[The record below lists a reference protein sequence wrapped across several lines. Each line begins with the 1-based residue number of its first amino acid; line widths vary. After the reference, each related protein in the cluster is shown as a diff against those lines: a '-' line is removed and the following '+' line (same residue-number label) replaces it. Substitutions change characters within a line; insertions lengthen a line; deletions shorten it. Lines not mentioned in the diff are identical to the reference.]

1 MGKEDLRCWQF
12 PEHCNSLFRTKTKHA
27 LNSQVHI
34 MHTGFTAGTDLFSH
48 NPGPIKQ
55 KLLSHTLIHNHQPGS
70 QNAVSHKQE
79 CPPSASHHTSKSWGN
94 LTVKVDSSWQPA
106 GDQWLAVFVLGDGG
120 MEWVNGALQS
130 VREGRMVEWIRMRG
144 RLVNWKGKS

>member
-12 PEHCNSLFRTKTKHA
+12 PEHCNSLFRTKTQHA

-48 NPGPIKQ
+48 NPEPIKQ

-94 LTVKVDSSWQPA
+94 LTVKVRWIAVDSQQETCFCFA
-106 GDQWLAVFVLGDGG
+106 GWGG
-120 MEWVNGALQS
+120 WSGLMVHCRVSGKEEWWNESECV
-130 VREGRMVEWIRMRG
+130 EGW
-144 RLVNWKGKS
+144 